1 VDCKRDAKN
10 GRLSHK
16 AVHKRREIAATHD
29 PFNLR
34 GVATS
39 QTPKLDILTSESDY
53 ATGLWY
59 SVERVFSTFFET
71 NYIIEH
77 NKCNHA
83 LSLNQGKAS
92 RKSIGHYLPLISHT
106 LTPFEQEQN
115 LRVLADDNMK
125 NFWSGQI
132 PGGSAQFGSTVLTHL
147 DKTIP
152 SNPYLNVL
160 VDDKIISGHNDVLN
174 KKVMDFIGSMI
185 EMSTAD

>member
-1 VDCKRDAKN
+1 
-10 GRLSHK
+10 
-16 AVHKRREIAATHD
+16 
-29 PFNLR
+29 
-34 GVATS
+34 
-39 QTPKLDILTSESDY
+39 
-53 ATGLWY
+53 
-59 SVERVFSTFFET
+59 
-71 NYIIEH
+71 
-77 NKCNHA
+77 
-83 LSLNQGKAS
+83 
-92 RKSIGHYLPLISHT
+92 
-106 LTPFEQEQN
+106 
-115 LRVLADDNMK
+115 MK